1 MPKINGIAVATV
13 RDLREFLSLVEAL
26 HGPEVIPYF
35 WDDLDD
41 KQFIPLRQ
49 ITESS
54 IERKMPPDH
63 LFVAL
68 ETYDPDPDGER
79 RGPLS
84 EFIDS

>member
-54 IERKMPPDH
+54 VERKMPPTTCSWRSKPTIQIRTASAEVH
-63 LFVAL
+63 
-68 ETYDPDPDGER
+68 
-79 RGPLS
+79 
-84 EFIDS
+84 